1 MGCHENSARS
11 QKKNGWDGAVC
22 YGYVGSLEGWGSS
35 TDSWLV
41 AGLSLSLDPHYG
53 EQSWRAE
60 DRVPLTSC
68 LPLVQGRP
76 QALKAD
82 SSLVPVPLS
91 FQPGLQLGISYYWR
105 QLKERSVPQRVSC
118 GMCQRHPQEKN
129 LHAVDRSHTAGRP
142 THDPPNWTR
151 RLCPHWNH
159 GLWIY
164 KLGRSFSFPHFLL
177 HLRTGFQAWLGLGTA
192 EFRVLKQTSGVSQSL
207 L

>member
-1 MGCHENSARS
+1 MRNLREILAEPGFRWGAMRT
-11 QKKNGWDGAVC
+11 QQDLKKNGWDGVVC

-91 FQPGLQLGISYYWR
+91 FQPGLQLGISYYWS
-105 QLKERSVPQRVSC
+105 QLKERSVPRESPVACAS
-118 GMCQRHPQEKN
+118 
-129 LHAVDRSHTAGRP
+129 A
-142 THDPPNWTR
+142 THKR
-151 RLCPHWNH
+151 RIC
-159 GLWIY
+159 
-164 KLGRSFSFPHFLL
+164 
-177 HLRTGFQAWLGLGTA
+177 
-192 EFRVLKQTSGVSQSL
+192 VL
-207 L
+207 

>member
-1 MGCHENSARS
+1 M
-11 QKKNGWDGAVC
+11 
-22 YGYVGSLEGWGSS
+22 
-35 TDSWLV
+35 
-41 AGLSLSLDPHYG
+41 SLSLEPRYG
-53 EQSWRAE
+53 EPSWRAE
-60 DRVPLTSC
+60 DRVPLTLC

-129 LHAVDRSHTAGRP
+129 LCAVDSTTLQDGLP
-142 THDPPNWTR
+142 MTHQTGQDGSARTGTM
-151 RLCPHWNH
+151 
-159 GLWIY
+159 GLWVY
-164 KLGRSFSFPHFLL
+164 KLGRCFSFPHFLL
-177 HLRTGFQAWLGLGTA
+177 HLGTGFQAWLGLGTA